1 MNGKDIFRDLK
12 KGYKPQLNG
21 FDLENRAIFSVNVG
35 QKLPVYNIETVPG
48 TKIRINPAAIMQ
60 SINPF
65 QTKASIRLR
74 QTLDFYFFPNNYS
87 NTMFNQMIAGRKDV
101 YLRSQINHDLAVC
114 SFELSYFL
122 ERVLAHYGACFYCAS
137 DGADKMSP
145 SSNKRMCE
153 YGHLTISPSSNLYAD
168 VIRSLD
174 LLGYGNYY
182 PLLNAIETEVK
193 TYTNNLGYAGA
204 FAKLFVP
211 LAIDKPSY
219 VKELVR
225 QATNLDV
232 FKYPLEEGF
241 FPDYA
246 DDEAWDVKQ
255 YNLFAPAAYNRV
267 FDAYIRNSY
276 FTEKLSLFVY
286 NEDNVASD
294 TSIIDFDFAELFNFD
309 GLTKLHASDD
319 REFYNL
325 CAIFAIKPAARFKDM
340 FTGILPD
347 SQFGDVSVMMDN
359 RAWLGLEIK
368 TGDTYY
374 AGDTVN
380 LEARDIDIAL
390 DHPSGTISNV
400 VVTSNDKYR
409 FNPALAI
416 SVLEQR
422 RANALQLFRERQMR
436 AGNRTGDNFRAHFGE
451 DPYSNT
457 DMLPTYLGSYEGDV
471 LINDVTSTADS
482 GDAALGSRASY
493 GTGVLNGNTIEME
506 SKDFGTI
513 IGILSI
519 VPYDD
524 YNSFMI
530 DKSHTKLE
538 QFDFFFPE
546 FDDLGLQAASID
558 DFSIYGYRGSSIWNQ
573 NVIRGYLFRY
583 YEHKL
588 RTDKVHGAFY
598 RGFYC
603 RYDPSSLGTHI
614 SSIPANGGLS
624 HYVAARPSLDPTEE
638 SFLYCQI
645 NDLDSVFG
653 FAASFDQQFDQF
665 FYNINF
671 NAPTLQPMSVLGLPY

>member
-12 KGYKPQLNG
+12 KGFKPQRNG
-21 FDLENRAIFSVNVG
+21 FDLESRAIFSVNVG
-35 QKLPVYNIETVPG
+35 QKLPVYNLEVVPG
-48 TKIRINPAAIMQ
+48 TSVRINPAAIMQ

-137 DGADKMSP
+137 DGADKHSP
-145 SSNKRMCE
+145 SFNKRMSE
-153 YGHLTISPSSNLYAD
+153 FAHLTISPSSNLYAD
-168 VIRSLD
+168 IIRSLD

-182 PLLNAIETEVK
+182 PLLNAVETEVK
-193 TYTNNLGYAGA
+193 TYNSNLSYAGV
-204 FAKLFVP
+204 FAKLYV
-211 LAIDKPSY
+211 ASSADKPSF

-241 FPDYA
+241 YPDYA
-246 DDEAWDVKQ
+246 DDDAWDVKQ

-276 FTEKLSLFVY
+276 FTENLSLFVY
-286 NEDNVASD
+286 NEDAVSEL
-294 TSIIDFDFAELFNFD
+294 TSVITFDFAELFNFD
-309 GLTKLHASDD
+309 GLTKLSSADD
-319 REFYNL
+319 RQFYNL

-347 SQFGDVSVMMDN
+347 SQFGDVSVMMDD
-359 RAWLGLEIK
+359 RSWMSLQFKSDVSIPDGSYAWSNTADGNPANV
-368 TGDTYY
+368 GS
-374 AGDTVN
+374 
-380 LEARDIDIAL
+380 IDFEDA
-390 DHPSGTISNV
+390 SVQGT
-400 VVTSNDKYR
+400 TKFR

-416 SVLEQR
+416 SILEQR

-436 AGNRTGDNFRAHFGE
+436 AGNRTGDNFRSHFGT

-493 GTGVLNGNTIEME
+493 GTGTLNGNQIEME

-538 QFDFFFPE
+538 QFDFYFPE
-546 FDDLGLQAASID
+546 FDDLGFQAASLD
-558 DFSIYGYRGSSIWNQ
+558 DFSIYGYRGSTVWNQ
-573 NVIRGYLFRY
+573 NVIRGFLFRY

-603 RYDPSSLGTHI
+603 RYDPTSLGTHI

-653 FAASFDQQFDQF
+653 YAASFDQQFDQF

-671 NAPTLQPMSVLGLPY
+671 NAPALQPMSVLGLPY